1 MSNSKDQCPIT
12 PRSDNQCIARLIKQL
27 ETIRAGLVALETTF
41 GDHLATVND
50 AWRQS
55 AANLLHYVALREHDI
70 REIQVALA
78 ELGLSSLGRAESHVM
93 STLDSVLHVLTRL
106 RGIGVDE
113 HATVPATVDFQ
124 AGHRLLEAHTNAL
137 LGSAPKSRSVRIMVT
152 MSTDA
157 AEDYA
162 LMRDLVKH
170 GMDCMR
176 INCAHDG
183 PDQWSAMIENLR
195 RARRELSIPCRI
207 LMDLGGPKLRTGAF
221 EPGAAVM
228 KWRPHRN
235 EIGEVI
241 EPARIMLY
249 PEGSSGGGGAEADA
263 EVPLPELWLAE
274 VRNGDQI
281 ELFDARGRKRMLR
294 VTGSVGGARWAECTR
309 TGYVI
314 PGTVMRHH
322 GPGVHKEA
330 RVGTMPKSAGQ
341 LHLHNGDSILLL
353 RNEILGRGAVKN
365 AEGHLISPATISC
378 TLPEVFGHVKPGER
392 IWFDDG
398 KIAGIIRE
406 ASADQLRVEIVNAG
420 QDGTKLGSY
429 KGINLPDSTLNLDAL
444 TAEDLENLKF
454 VAKHSDLVGMSFV
467 RRERDV
473 ESLLTHMHEADG
485 DHLGMLL
492 KIETRQG
499 FERLPNLVLAAMR
512 HHTAGVMIAR
522 GDLAVECG
530 WERMAEVQEE
540 ILWIC
545 EAAHLPVI
553 WATQVLESLAKHGMP
568 SRAEI
573 TDAAM
578 GERAECVML
587 NKGPHIVEA
596 VSTLDDILRR
606 MEAHQ
611 AKKSSRLRPLH
622 LRAIHS

>member
-1 MSNSKDQCPIT
+1 MRWDDQ
-12 PRSDNQCIARLIKQL
+12 SIAGLIKQL
-27 ETIRAGLVALETTF
+27 ETIRADLVALETKF
-41 GDHLATVND
+41 GDRLAIVND

-78 ELGLSSLGRAESHVM
+78 ELGVSSLGRAESHVM
-93 STLDSVLHVLTRL
+93 STLDSVLHILRRL
-106 RGIGVDE
+106 RSSGAGE
-113 HATVPATVDFQ
+113 HETVPATVDFQ
-124 AGHRLLEAHTNAL
+124 AGHRLLEAHTKDL
-137 LGSAPKSRSVRIMVT
+137 LGGAPKSRSVRIMVT
-152 MSTDA
+152 MATDA

-162 LMRDLVKH
+162 LVRDLLKR

-183 PDQWSAMIENLR
+183 PDQWAAMIENLH
-195 RARRELSIPCRI
+195 RARRELSMPCRI
-207 LMDLGGPKLRTGAF
+207 LMDLGGPKLRTGAI

-235 EIGEVI
+235 EIGEVV
-241 EPARIMLY
+241 EPARILLY
-249 PEGSSGGGGAEADA
+249 PEGSMGGSGAEADA

-322 GPGVHKEA
+322 GVGAHKEA
-330 RVGTMPKSAGQ
+330 RVGTLPKSAGQ
-341 LHLHNGDSILLL
+341 LHLQNGDSIVLL
-353 RNEILGRGAVKN
+353 RKEVLGRDVVKN
-365 AEGHLISPATISC
+365 AEGHVISPATISC
-378 TLPEVFGHVKPGER
+378 TLPEVFGQVKPGER

-406 ASADQLRVEIVNAG
+406 SSADQLRVEIVNAG
-420 QDGTKLGSY
+420 QDGTKLGSD
-429 KGINLPDSTLNLDAL
+429 KGINLPDSSFTLGAL
-444 TAEDLENLKF
+444 TDEDLENLKF

-467 RRERDV
+467 RHERDV
-473 ESLLTHMHEADG
+473 ESLLSHMHEAG
-485 DHLGMLL
+485 GEHLGILL